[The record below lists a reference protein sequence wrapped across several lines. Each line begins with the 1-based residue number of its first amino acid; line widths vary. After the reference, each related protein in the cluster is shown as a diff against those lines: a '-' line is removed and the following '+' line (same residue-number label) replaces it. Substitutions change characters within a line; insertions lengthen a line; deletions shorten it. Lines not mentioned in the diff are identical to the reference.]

1 MAKAK
6 VKKNTKKRSNQS
18 EGRRAYGAFFVGLF
32 LCGLSIFTLLSFLTA
47 DITLDPINGGN
58 YCSTG
63 LIGSWIAY
71 GSILSFGKIASFVL
85 SGLIFLWGSLVMNK
99 GKFFGTWVNVL
110 GGMLMIFAVSILS
123 GLLGSGD
130 FYSGGLLSEIV
141 LPYANLYGGGLGVF
155 MMCSVIFVTG
165 MVLAFG
171 TKIFSVGEW
180 IGEVVVG
187 IFVAGARGTARVCK
201 EGKDNFTPKVM
212 RAMITAGAGVASPMR
227 EATKVARDRMA
238 ERAEKVAARRAE
250 EANLEL
256 DDDEESGV
264 IVDAAVVADEPASEQ
279 KAVVTQRRFVAPVE
293 DIVDEESEV
302 VVEPTPAPA
311 ADPVVE
317 IVDEMETEDSSYS
330 ESEFEGDISEESQDP
345 VVDIMADTGNDE
357 DDFDKIDFSKDSG
370 DNPYTKLAAED
381 TAKKAREEAEELKN
395 ITRGIEDDRAP
406 HPYQLPSLDLLD
418 PVPERKGG
426 NPAALAKRAKILE
439 NLLADFKIQGQV
451 VHIERGPRITQFE
464 ISLAP
469 GIKLSRVSGLQDN
482 ISMVLKAPS
491 IRIIAPIPGKDTIG
505 IEIPNIDQ
513 ELVTLKEVVEA
524 VDIDNRKQA
533 LPLCLAKDVSGK
545 PIIADLAKMPH
556 LLIAGATGS
565 GKSVCINSIIMS
577 FLTCLRYDECK
588 LIMVDPKVVELSRF
602 RDIPHLMSPVITD
615 MQKAVGVL
623 EWACQEMD
631 SRYEKLSMVNVNNL
645 AKFNALSSEEIEKR
659 VGRVY
664 GEEELEHFPRKLPF
678 IVIII
683 DELADLMM
691 VAKKDVENHIARLAA
706 KSRAVGIH
714 LILATQRP
722 STDVITG
729 LIKANMPSRI
739 AFQVSSKIDSRIIL
753 DQMGADTL
761 LGQGDMLYLPPGVS
775 KVMRSQGVFVSDE
788 ELFRV
793 VDHCKAQK
801 GPEYHTALEGPVIG
815 GAGGDIDINDFD
827 EYFLEAAERIIESGR
842 GSVSLLQRKLGIGY
856 GRASRIVDQLAE
868 AGILGPFREG
878 KAREILIDMDEYY
891 AKYFGGGS
899 NLGKGKYKQEE
910 SATIAGQRDDEK
922 APVGTPWE

>member
-1 MAKAK
+1 MAKSK
-6 VKKNTKKRSNQS
+6 DKNKQIARETEKRVS
-18 EGRRAYGAFFVGLF
+18 YTPFFCGLF
-32 LCGLSIFTLLSFLTA
+32 LCGLSIFMLLSFLTA
-47 DITLDPINGGN
+47 DITLDPLNGGN

-63 LIGSWIAY
+63 LVGSWLAY
-71 GSILSFGKIASFVL
+71 GSILSFGKIPAFIMA
-85 SGLIFLWGSLVMNK
+85 GLVFLWGAYIMRLGS
-99 GKFFGTWVNVL
+99 FFRTWVNVL
-110 GGMLMIFAVSILS
+110 GGMLMLCAVSILS

-130 FYSGGLLSEIV
+130 FYSGGLLSEVI
-141 LPYANLYGGGLGVF
+141 LPYANLYGGNLGVF
-155 MMCSVIFVTG
+155 MMCAVIFVTG
-165 MVLAFG
+165 LVLAFG
-171 TKIFSVGEW
+171 TKVFVSAEWLGEAVVRLFIVTLQGAAKTCKNTHEAFSPKLKRAVLTTGSGMAEPMRQATRVAR
-180 IGEVVVG
+180 ER
-187 IFVAGARGTARVCK
+187 FVESVQ
-201 EGKDNFTPKVM
+201 
-212 RAMITAGAGVASPMR
+212 GVASR
-227 EATKVARDRMA
+227 VVD
-238 ERAEKVAARRAE
+238 
-250 EANLEL
+250 N
-256 DDDEESGV
+256 EESGDSVVEDSEIIDNDSRVVAEPERLDKRV
-264 IVDAAVVADEPASEQ
+264 IVNREVRPEPVDKFDLEIEEADPLI
-279 KAVVTQRRFVAPVE
+279 
-293 DIVDEESEV
+293 DIVDTEVPVEPESSTESALEMAEDAESSEYLEESDWGE
-302 VVEPTPAPA
+302 
-311 ADPVVE
+311 
-317 IVDEMETEDSSYS
+317 
-330 ESEFEGDISEESQDP
+330 
-345 VVDIMADTGNDE
+345 
-357 DDFDKIDFSKDSG
+357 
-370 DNPYTKLAAED
+370 
-381 TAKKAREEAEELKN
+381 EEAETLSAVDYTEEQEENPYARLAAADAAQKASAEVEELK
-395 ITRGIEDDRAP
+395 RASREAAEAVP
-406 HPYQLPSLDLLD
+406 EHPYQLPAYDLLD

-426 NPAALAKRAKILE
+426 NPAALAKRAKVLE
-439 NLLADFKIQGQV
+439 SLLADFKIQGQV

-482 ISMVLKAPS
+482 IAMVLKAPS

-513 ELVTLKEVVEA
+513 ELVTLREVVEA
-524 VDIDNRKQA
+524 VDRQKRKQA

-545 PIIADLAKMPH
+545 PIVADLAKMPH

-631 SRYEKLSMVNVNNL
+631 QRYEKLSMVSVNNL
-645 AKFNALSSEEIEKR
+645 AKFNALSSSEIEKR
-659 VGRVY
+659 VSMVY
-664 GEEELEHFPRKLPF
+664 GEEELEHFPRKLPY

-691 VAKKDVENHIARLAA
+691 VAKKEVENHIARLAA

-739 AFQVSSKIDSRIIL
+739 AFQVASKIDSRIIL
-753 DQMGADTL
+753 DQMGAESL

-788 ELFRV
+788 ELFRIV
-793 VDHCKAQK
+793 GYCKSQR

-815 GAGGDIDINDFD
+815 GTVGETDISAYD
-827 EYFLEAAERIIESGR
+827 ELFLEAAERIIESGR

-878 KAREILIDMDEYY
+878 KAREIMLDMDEYY

-899 NLGKGKYKQEE
+899 NLGQGKYRQEE
-910 SATIAGQRDDEK
+910 DTPIAGLRDDER
-922 APVGTPWE
+922 APF

>member
-1 MAKAK
+1 MAKGKK
-6 VKKNTKKRSNQS
+6 VKKKFTSQTQPKT
-18 EGRRAYGAFFVGLF
+18 AYSAFFVGLF
-32 LCGLSIFTLLSFLTA
+32 LCGTSIFLLLSFLTA

-63 LIGSWIAY
+63 LIGSWLAY
-71 GSILSFGKIASFVL
+71 GVVLSFGKISSFFLAFLV
-85 SGLIFLWGSLVMNK
+85 FLWGSVVMK
-99 GKFFGTWVNVL
+99 RGKIFGTWVNVL
-110 GGMLMIFAVSILS
+110 GGVLMLFSVSIMS

-155 MMCSVIFVTG
+155 MMSSVIFVTG
-165 MVLAFG
+165 MILAFG
-171 TKIFSVGEW
+171 TKVFSVAEW
-180 IGEVVVG
+180 IGEIIVR
-187 IFVAGARGTARVCK
+187 ILFASFRGAAKVCK
-201 EGKDNFTPKVM
+201 EGKESFTPRVK
-212 RAMITAGAGVASPMR
+212 RAMLTAGAGVAAPMR
-227 EATKVARDRMA
+227 EATKSAKNRYA
-238 ERAEKVAARRAE
+238 ERVERTAAKRKEVVDE
-250 EANLEL
+250 E
-256 DDDEESGV
+256 EESGV
-264 IVDAAVVADEPASEQ
+264 IVDAE
-279 KAVVTQRRFVAPVE
+279 
-293 DIVDEESEV
+293 IVDEE
-302 VVEPTPAPA
+302 
-311 ADPVVE
+311 
-317 IVDEMETEDSSYS
+317 IVDENVKAISEPETARERVIINR
-330 ESEFEGDISEESQDP
+330 ETAFEGNSEKFECETADTNDP
-345 VVDIMADTGNDE
+345 VVDIIDESEHESSVGDSYMDELVVDNMTEACFDSEADGVGSV
-357 DDFDKIDFSKDSG
+357 DFSEEAEN
-370 DNPYTKLAAED
+370 NPYATLAAKEA
-381 TAKKAREEAEELKN
+381 AKKTKEEVEELKN
-395 ITRGIEDDRAP
+395 LTKVSEDNSSS
-406 HPYQLPSLDLLD
+406 HPYKLPALELLD
-418 PVPERKGG
+418 AVPERKGG

-439 NLLADFKIQGQV
+439 SLLADFKIQGQV

-482 ISMVLKAPS
+482 IAMVLKAPS

-513 ELVTLKEVVEA
+513 ELVCLKEVVEA
-524 VDIDNRKQA
+524 VDINNRKQA

-631 SRYEKLSMVNVNNL
+631 QRYEKLSMVSVNNL
-645 AKFNALSSEEIEKR
+645 AKFNALSSEEIERR
-659 VGRVY
+659 VTNVY
-664 GEEELEHFPRKLPF
+664 GEEELEHFPRKLPY

-753 DQMGADTL
+753 DQMGAESL

-793 VDHCKAQK
+793 VDHCKAQR

-815 GAGGDIDINDFD
+815 GNVGETDISKFD
-827 EYFLEAAERIIESGR
+827 EYFLEAAERIIESNR

-868 AGILGPFREG
+868 AGILGAFREG
-878 KAREILIDMDEYY
+878 KAREILIDMDQFY

-910 SATIAGQRDDEK
+910 TAPIAGLRDDER
-922 APVGTPWE
+922 APF

>member
-1 MAKAK
+1 MAKGKK
-6 VKKNTKKRSNQS
+6 VKKKFTSQTQS
-18 EGRRAYGAFFVGLF
+18 KTAYSAFFVGLF
-32 LCGLSIFTLLSFLTA
+32 LCGTSIFLLLSFLTA

-63 LIGSWIAY
+63 LIGSWLAY
-71 GSILSFGKIASFVL
+71 GVVLSFGKISSFFLAFLV
-85 SGLIFLWGSLVMNK
+85 FLWGSVVMK
-99 GKFFGTWVNVL
+99 RGKIFGTWVNVL
-110 GGMLMIFAVSILS
+110 GGVLMLFSVSIMS

-155 MMCSVIFVTG
+155 MMSSVIFVTG
-165 MVLAFG
+165 MILAFG
-171 TKIFSVGEW
+171 TKVFSVAEW
-180 IGEVVVG
+180 IGEIIVR
-187 IFVAGARGTARVCK
+187 ILFASFRGAAKVCK
-201 EGKDNFTPKVM
+201 EGKESFTPRVK
-212 RAMITAGAGVASPMR
+212 RAMLTAGAGVAAPMR
-227 EATKVARDRMA
+227 EATKSAKNRYA
-238 ERAEKVAARRAE
+238 ERVERTAAKRKEVVDE
-250 EANLEL
+250 E
-256 DDDEESGV
+256 EESGV
-264 IVDAAVVADEPASEQ
+264 IVDAE
-279 KAVVTQRRFVAPVE
+279 
-293 DIVDEESEV
+293 IVDEE
-302 VVEPTPAPA
+302 
-311 ADPVVE
+311 
-317 IVDEMETEDSSYS
+317 IVDENVKAISEPETARERVIINR
-330 ESEFEGDISEESQDP
+330 ETAFEGNSEKFECETADTNDP
-345 VVDIMADTGNDE
+345 VVDIIDESGHESSVGDSYMDELVVDNMTEACFDSEADGLGSV
-357 DDFDKIDFSKDSG
+357 DFSEEAEN
-370 DNPYTKLAAED
+370 NPYATLAAKEA
-381 TAKKAREEAEELKN
+381 AKKAREEVEELKN
-395 ITRGIEDDRAP
+395 LTKISEGNSSS
-406 HPYQLPSLDLLD
+406 HPYKLPSLELLD
-418 PVPERKGG
+418 AVPERKGG

-439 NLLADFKIQGQV
+439 SLLADFKIQGQV

-482 ISMVLKAPS
+482 IAMVLKAPS

-513 ELVTLKEVVEA
+513 ELVCLKEVVEA
-524 VDIDNRKQA
+524 VDINNRKQA

-631 SRYEKLSMVNVNNL
+631 QRYEKLSMVSVNNL
-645 AKFNALSSEEIEKR
+645 AKFNALSSEEIERR
-659 VGRVY
+659 VTNVY
-664 GEEELEHFPRKLPF
+664 GEEELEHFPRKLPY

-729 LIKANMPSRI
+729 LIKQICLHVLHSKYQVRLI
-739 AFQVSSKIDSRIIL
+739 AVLFLIRWELNHCL
-753 DQMGADTL
+753 DRVICFT
-761 LGQGDMLYLPPGVS
+761 YL
-775 KVMRSQGVFVSDE
+775 
-788 ELFRV
+788 
-793 VDHCKAQK
+793 
-801 GPEYHTALEGPVIG
+801 
-815 GAGGDIDINDFD
+815 
-827 EYFLEAAERIIESGR
+827 
-842 GSVSLLQRKLGIGY
+842 
-856 GRASRIVDQLAE
+856 
-868 AGILGPFREG
+868 
-878 KAREILIDMDEYY
+878 
-891 AKYFGGGS
+891 
-899 NLGKGKYKQEE
+899 QE
-910 SATIAGQRDDEK
+910 
-922 APVGTPWE
+922 

>member
-1 MAKAK
+1 MAKGKK
-6 VKKNTKKRSNQS
+6 VKKKSTDEAQGKT
-18 EGRRAYGAFFVGLF
+18 AYTAFFSGLF
-32 LCGLSIFTLLSFLTA
+32 LCGMSIFMVLSFLTA
-47 DITLDPINGGN
+47 DITLDPVNGGE

-63 LIGSWIAY
+63 LIGSWISY
-71 GSILSFGKIASFVL
+71 GSILSFGKIASFFLAALV
-85 SGLIFLWGSLVMNK
+85 FLWGSLVMK
-99 GKFFGTWVNVL
+99 IGEFFRTWVNVL
-110 GGMLMIFAVSILS
+110 GGILMLFAVSIMS

-130 FYSGGLLSEIV
+130 FYSGGLLSDIV
-141 LPYANLYGGGLGVF
+141 LPYASLYGGGLGVF
-155 MMCSVIFVTG
+155 MMSSVIFVTG
-165 MVLAFG
+165 VVLAFG
-171 TKIFSVGEW
+171 TKVFSAAEWFGEA
-180 IGEVVVG
+180 VVRLF
-187 IFVAGARGTARVCK
+187 IASMRTTAKVCK
-201 EGKDNFTPKVM
+201 EGRDNFTPVVK
-212 RAMITAGAGVASPMR
+212 RAMITAGAGVATPVR
-227 EATKVARDRMA
+227 GVGRAAKDHFA
-238 ERAEKVAARRAE
+238 ERAERAAEKRSSE
-250 EANLEL
+250 EALNE
-256 DDDEESGV
+256 DDEDDESGV
-264 IVDAAVVADEPASEQ
+264 IIDAAVVDDKTEVTPQPATSRERVVINREQ
-279 KAVVTQRRFVAPVE
+279 FAMSAPKEIASDIAAVTV
-293 DIVDEESEV
+293 
-302 VVEPTPAPA
+302 
-311 ADPVVE
+311 
-317 IVDEMETEDSSYS
+317 
-330 ESEFEGDISEESQDP
+330 DP
-345 VVDIMADTGNDE
+345 VVDIIEDSEPEEVEDEWGYGEFSAPEIEENADAISE
-357 DDFDKIDFSKDSG
+357 DDDSEISEAGFSAESE
-370 DNPYTKLAAED
+370 DNPYARLAEKEKEKKKLA
-381 TAKKAREEAEELKN
+381 EAQEVEELAKVAKN
-395 ITRGIEDDRAP
+395 NSQW
-406 HPYQLPSLDLLD
+406 HPYELPPIDLLD
-418 PVPERKGG
+418 AVPERKGG

-439 NLLADFKIQGQV
+439 SLLADFKIQGQV

-482 ISMVLKAPS
+482 IAMVLKAPS

-513 ELVTLKEVVEA
+513 ELVSLREVVEA
-524 VDIDNRKQA
+524 VDVNNRKQA

-545 PIIADLAKMPH
+545 PIVADLAKMPH

-565 GKSVCINSIIMS
+565 GKSVSINSIIMS

-631 SRYEKLSMVNVNNL
+631 QRYEKLSMVSVNNL
-645 AKFNALSSEEIEKR
+645 AKFNALSSEEIERR
-659 VGRVY
+659 VSRIY
-664 GEEELEHFPRKLPF
+664 GEEELEHFPRKLPY

-739 AFQVSSKIDSRIIL
+739 AFQVASKIDSRIIL
-753 DQMGADTL
+753 DQMGAESL

-793 VDHCKAQK
+793 VDYCKSQR

-815 GAGGDIDINDFD
+815 GSADETDISEFD
-827 EYFLEAAERIIESGR
+827 EYFLEAAERIIESQR

-878 KAREILIDMDEYY
+878 KARDILMDMDEFY

-899 NLGKGKYKQEE
+899 NLGKGKYRQEE
-910 SATIAGQRDDEK
+910 EAPLAGLRDDER
-922 APVGTPWE
+922 APF

>member
-1 MAKAK
+1 MAKGKK
-6 VKKNTKKRSNQS
+6 VKKKTKTPERTKT
-18 EGRRAYGAFFVGLF
+18 AYTAFFVGLF
-32 LCGLSIFTLLSFLTA
+32 LCGMSIFMALSFLTA

-71 GSILSFGKIASFVL
+71 GGILSFGKVASFFMA
-85 SGLIFLWGSLVMNK
+85 GLVFLWGSLVMK
-99 GKFFGTWVNVL
+99 IGRFFGTWVNVL
-110 GGMLMIFAVSILS
+110 GGLLMLFAVSILS
-123 GLLGSGD
+123 GLIGSDG
-130 FYSGGLLSEIV
+130 FYSGGLLAEII
-141 LPYANLYGGGLGVF
+141 LPYAGLYGGGLGVF
-155 MMCSVIFVTG
+155 MLSSVIFVTG

-171 TKIFSVGEW
+171 TRVFSAAEW
-180 IGEVVVG
+180 LGEVLVG
-187 IFVAGARGTARVCK
+187 LVLSSLRGTAWLCR
-201 EGKDNFTPKVM
+201 ESRDTFSPKIK
-212 RAMITAGAGVASPMR
+212 RAMLTAGAGVAAPMR
-227 EATKVARDRMA
+227 EATRAARDHLA
-238 ERAEKVAARRAE
+238 ERAEKAAVRREEAAAE
-250 EANLEL
+250 EFREE
-256 DDDEESGV
+256 DSESGV
-264 IVDAAVVADEPASEQ
+264 IIEAEVVAEP
-279 KAVVTQRRFVAPVE
+279 KVTVAV
-293 DIVDEESEV
+293 ESPEMRGRV
-302 VVEPTPAPA
+302 VVSRKVSEMDDSYLEENMPA
-311 ADPVVE
+311 VE
-317 IVDEMETEDSSYS
+317 YS
-330 ESEFEGDISEESQDP
+330 DP
-345 VVDIMADTGNDE
+345 VVDIIDDAEPVAEEELEVIHNSPEEE
-357 DDFDKIDFSKDSG
+357 DYWESESAVIAEEEEEQE
-370 DNPYTKLAAED
+370 DNPYTRLAAQD
-381 TAKKAREEAEELKN
+381 AAKKAKAAAQEVRSNTAGAE
-395 ITRGIEDDRAP
+395 RGESE
-406 HPYQLPSLDLLD
+406 HPYKLPSLDLLD

-482 ISMVLKAPS
+482 IAMVLKAPS

-513 ELVTLKEVVEA
+513 ELVTLREVVEA
-524 VDIDNRKQA
+524 VDIAKRKQA

-631 SRYEKLSMVNVNNL
+631 QRYEKLSMVSVNNL
-645 AKFNALSSEEIEKR
+645 AKFNALGTEEIEKR
-659 VGRVY
+659 VSRVY
-664 GEEELEHFPRKLPF
+664 GEEELEHFPRKLPY

-729 LIKANMPSRI
+729 LIKANMPARI

-753 DQMGADTL
+753 DQMGAESL

-775 KVMRSQGVFVSDE
+775 KVMRSQGVFVSDD
-788 ELFRV
+788 ELFRI
-793 VDHCKAQK
+793 VDHCKAQRD
-801 GPEYHTALEGPVIG
+801 PEYHTALEGPVIG
-815 GAGGDIDINDFD
+815 GSNGEVDINDYD
-827 EYFLEAAERIIESGR
+827 EYFLEAAERIIESNR

-878 KAREILIDMDEYY
+878 KAREILLDMDEFY
-891 AKYFGGGS
+891 ARYFGGGS
-899 NLGKGKYKQEE
+899 NLGKGKYRQEE
-910 SATIAGQRDDEK
+910 EGAIAGLRDDER
-922 APVGTPWE
+922 APF

>member
-1 MAKAK
+1 MAKGKK
-6 VKKNTKKRSNQS
+6 VKTKTTSQTQS
-18 EGRRAYGAFFVGLF
+18 KTAYMAFFIGLF
-32 LCGLSIFTLLSFLTA
+32 LCGMSIFLILSFLTA

-63 LIGSWIAY
+63 LIGSWLAY
-71 GSILSFGKIASFVL
+71 GVVLSFGKISSFFLALLV
-85 SGLIFLWGSLVMNK
+85 FLWGSLVMK
-99 GKFFGTWVNVL
+99 RGKFFGTWVNVL
-110 GGMLMIFAVSILS
+110 GGLLMLFSVSIIS

-141 LPYANLYGGGLGVF
+141 LPYASLYGGGFGVF
-155 MMCSVIFVTG
+155 MMSSVIFVTG
-165 MVLAFG
+165 MILAFG
-171 TKIFSVGEW
+171 TKVFSVAEY
-180 IGEVVVG
+180 IGEIIVR
-187 IFVAGARGTARVCK
+187 ILFVSFKGVAKVCK
-201 EGKDNFTPKVM
+201 EGKDSFTPRVK
-212 RAMITAGAGVASPMR
+212 RAMLTAGAGVAAPMK
-227 EATKVARDRMA
+227 EVKKVAINRIA
-238 ERAEKVAARRAE
+238 ERAERVAAKRNELLDE
-250 EANLEL
+250 E
-256 DDDEESGV
+256 DESGV
-264 IVDAAVVADEPASEQ
+264 IVDAEIVNEEIADEHVSTISKPETTRDRVIINRETALENISDKFEF
-279 KAVVTQRRFVAPVE
+279 KAEAT
-293 DIVDEESEV
+293 S
-302 VVEPTPAPA
+302 
-311 ADPVVE
+311 
-317 IVDEMETEDSSYS
+317 
-330 ESEFEGDISEESQDP
+330 DP
-345 VVDIMADTGNDE
+345 VVDIIDE
-357 DDFDKIDFSKDSG
+357 SELDDAVDSYMDESAVDEVNEADFDSEGGSASNIDFSEEVG
-370 DNPYTKLAAED
+370 NNPYATLAAKD
-381 TAKKAREEAEELKN
+381 AAKKAREEVEELKN
-395 ITRGIEDDRAP
+395 LTKSSEHNP
-406 HPYQLPSLDLLD
+406 SSHPYKLPALDLLD
-418 PVPERKGG
+418 AIPERKGG

-513 ELVTLKEVVEA
+513 ELVCLREVVEA
-524 VDIDNRKQA
+524 VDISNRKQA

-545 PIIADLAKMPH
+545 PIVADLAKMPH

-631 SRYEKLSMVNVNNL
+631 QRYEKLSMVSVNNL
-645 AKFNALSSEEIEKR
+645 AKFNALSSEEIERR
-659 VGRVY
+659 VTNIY
-664 GEEELEHFPRKLPF
+664 GEEELEHFPRKLPY

-753 DQMGADTL
+753 DQMGAESL

-793 VDHCKAQK
+793 VDHCKAQR

-815 GAGGDIDINDFD
+815 GNVGETDISEYD
-827 EYFLEAAERIIESGR
+827 EYFLEAAERIIESNR

-868 AGILGPFREG
+868 AGILGAFREG
-878 KAREILIDMDEYY
+878 KAREILIDMDQFY

-899 NLGKGKYKQEE
+899 NLGKGKYRQEE
-910 SATIAGQRDDEK
+910 NAPIAGLRDDER
-922 APVGTPWE
+922 APF